1 MTSSPVVRLHEDN
14 REAGGRYGPLSLCPP
29 RPEPTFTV
37 AVRRT
42 PFRAAAN
49 LCRLRRVTPS
59 THHGH
64 VARPVSDVP
73 RSSARSLFF
82 SSVPSSILRNPFL
95 SSRPT
100 EVIRL
105 PTAAADPAARPRSP
119 GREREGAEECY
130 SHSLSQSLHS
140 LPVSDSGMHI
150 WKRSD
155 GCTVANELRKLS
167 QEHLISHLQTANVMG
182 CRLITNMYLEVG
194 VAWS

>member
-59 THHGH
+59 THH

-73 RSSARSLFF
+73 RSSARSLARSSFPPF
-82 SSVPSSILRNPFL
+82 LLPSSEIPFCRRGRPKSSVFPQP
-95 SSRPT
+95 PQT
-100 EVIRL
+100 
-105 PTAAADPAARPRSP
+105 RPRGRGRRA
-119 GREREGAEECY
+119 GREREQR
-130 SHSLSQSLHS
+130 SVTLTHSRSPCTPCPLRTQACISGRGVTDAR
-140 LPVSDSGMHI
+140 LPMS
-150 WKRSD
+150 
-155 GCTVANELRKLS
+155 
-167 QEHLISHLQTANVMG
+167 
-182 CRLITNMYLEVG
+182 
-194 VAWS
+194 

>member
-105 PTAAADPAARPRSP
+105 PTAAADPAAAAVA
-119 GREREGAEECY
+119 GQGERG
-130 SHSLSQSLHS
+130 SRGVLLSLTLAVLA
-140 LPVSDSGMHI
+140 LPARFG
-150 WKRSD
+150 
-155 GCTVANELRKLS
+155 LR
-167 QEHLISHLQTANVMG
+167 HA
-182 CRLITNMYLEVG
+182 YLEEE
-194 VAWS
+194 